1 MKTIFSLAFIFFI
14 SILNAQKYDCLPK
27 MAAYQE
33 LYKAKKI
40 TESFEL
46 WSEVKKNCPKENET
60 IYTDG
65 FSILQYK
72 IDNAVDN
79 EEKTALVRDKMK
91 LYDQYNKN
99 FPLSTRDFE
108 VNKAMVLY
116 DNKIDAK
123 AEIFGL
129 LESGFLHAPNSITN
143 ANAIYLYFSMY
154 IEKYKATDIKISS
167 DVVLEKYTLVNSLL
181 SQLQISHPE
190 KIEDYTTAQR
200 GINALAKDIASCD
213 NLSAFYEKK
222 YEANQEN
229 IAWLSAALNNLSGKC
244 SAKPIFNTM
253 AEKLYALQVTPQ
265 TAYFMA
271 LASLKQKKFPEAI
284 RFYEESAQL
293 HTNPIEKATVYYT
306 LATGLVSGEK
316 AKSKE
321 YLIKAISFDPK
332 MGKAH
337 LFLAELYASSK
348 EECGKTDFE
357 KKAVV
362 YLAIQTLRKASLA
375 DPKLQPTADKMVA
388 NYASQSL
395 TQDEINKAKMNG
407 KSLNIGCWINETVTF
422 PSK

>member
-1 MKTIFSLAFIFFI
+1 MKTIFSYAFILFI

-72 IDNAVDN
+72 IDNAFND

-123 AEIFGL
+123 EEIFGL

-143 ANAIYLYFSMY
+143 ANAIYLYFSLY
-154 IEKYKATDIKISS
+154 IEKYEAADIKITT

-181 SQLQISHPE
+181 SQLQISHPDN
-190 KIEDYTTAQR
+190 IEDYKTAQR
-200 GINALAKDIASCD
+200 GINALAKDITSCD

-222 YEANQEN
+222 YETNQEN

-253 AEKLYALQVTPQ
+253 AEKLYALQITPQ
-265 TAYFMA
+265 SAYFMA

-293 HTNPIEKATVYYT
+293 QTNPIEKATIYYT

-321 YLIKAISFDPK
+321 YLNKAISFEPK
-332 MGKAH
+332 MGKAY

-362 YLAIQTLRKASLA
+362 YLAIQTVKKANIA
-375 DPKLQPTADKMVA
+375 DPKLQPTADKMAA

-395 TQDEINKAKMNG
+395 TEDEIKKAKMNG

>member
-1 MKTIFSLAFIFFI
+1 
-14 SILNAQKYDCLPK
+14 
-27 MAAYQE
+27 
-33 LYKAKKI
+33 
-40 TESFEL
+40 
-46 WSEVKKNCPKENET
+46 
-60 IYTDG
+60 
-65 FSILQYK
+65 
-72 IDNAVDN
+72 
-79 EEKTALVRDKMK
+79 
-91 LYDQYNKN
+91 
-99 FPLSTRDFE
+99 
-108 VNKAMVLY
+108 
-116 DNKIDAK
+116 
-123 AEIFGL
+123 
-129 LESGFLHAPNSITN
+129 
-143 ANAIYLYFSMY
+143 
-154 IEKYKATDIKISS
+154 
-167 DVVLEKYTLVNSLL
+167 
-181 SQLQISHPE
+181 
-190 KIEDYTTAQR
+190 
-200 GINALAKDIASCD
+200 
-213 NLSAFYEKK
+213 
-222 YEANQEN
+222 
-229 IAWLSAALNNLSGKC
+229 
-244 SAKPIFNTM
+244 M

-321 YLIKAISFDPK
+321 YLNKAISFDPK

-357 KKAVV
+357 KKAVI
-362 YLAIQTLRKASLA
+362 YLAIQTLRKANLA